1 MKHLPKNTLAH
12 FNAAPQ
18 ARIHD
23 FSALPVSVF
32 AAATKKFKSDLGDYG
47 YVSPN
52 DEAVTFYTL
61 NHAASIVRKL
71 FTANEPLPEWAR
83 NIMQSYTDVTVAQG
97 ERMLHYILCI
107 TVREMRH
114 LSSHGGPT
122 PAFWSKV
129 EKDFGLKMHDFL
141 KLVTSQ
147 GGEDTAMNR
156 YMNQPPSVDAA
167 TYLKAMS
174 YAFHKSPGWSSENES
189 YGGPKWGEV
198 VDAAMSMLTGV
209 TSMEMLV
216 DTGYTLAHNGGP
228 IFNKTDVKMYS
239 HQDANNLMTVLD
251 LQRAGQMLDLM
262 LLDNTFHVK
271 KTPEA
276 VAAVALLKAHCPV
289 DANDQ
294 PIFKG
299 NVDWQLVSDS
309 RPAKEQHDN
318 PNKYAK
324 MIGVKTVT
332 PKKPKTVTPPAPV
345 VTPLTHVHGKKVKV
359 TGEWMV
365 YPNQTVTTYERLEK

>member
-1 MKHLPKNTLAH
+1 VIVKHLPKNTLAH

-18 ARIHD
+18 TRIHD

-32 AAATKKFKSDLGDYG
+32 AEATKKYKSNADH
-47 YVSPN
+47 VSPN

-61 NHAASIVRKL
+61 NHAVSIVNKL

-83 NIMQSYTDVTVAQG
+83 TIMQSYTDVTMAQG
-97 ERMLHYILCI
+97 ERLLHYILCI

-114 LSSHGGPT
+114 LKSHGTPT

-129 EKDFGLKMHDFL
+129 EQDFGHKMQTFL
-141 KLVTSQ
+141 QDVTSH

-156 YMNQPPSVDAA
+156 YMNQPPDVDAA

-174 YAFHKSPGWSSENES
+174 YAFHKSPGWSSQNES

-198 VDAAMSMLTGV
+198 MDAAMSMLTGV

-228 IFNKTDVKMYS
+228 IFNKGFMYTL
-239 HQDANNLMTVLD
+239 QDTNNLMTVLD

-276 VAAVALLKAHCPV
+276 VAAVTLLKVHCPV
-289 DANDQ
+289 DANDK

-299 NVDWQLVSDS
+299 SVDWQLVSDS

-365 YPNQTVTTYERLEK
+365 YPNQTITTYERLEK